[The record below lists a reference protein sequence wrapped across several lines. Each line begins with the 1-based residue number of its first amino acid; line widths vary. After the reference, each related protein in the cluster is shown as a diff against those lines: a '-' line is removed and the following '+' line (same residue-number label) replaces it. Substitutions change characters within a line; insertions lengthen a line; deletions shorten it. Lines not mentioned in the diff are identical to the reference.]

1 MRNDEDTYTRVYRGL
16 RGALARAELRPA
28 AQIRV
33 DETARAYRVS
43 PTPVREA
50 LAQLLGERLVKNS
63 RRHGFFVPCPD
74 ADTLTELFT
83 LCEMHILAAIRA
95 AARHG
100 TLSAPEARDPS
111 GQLLELLVQARMPIL
126 IDSGILILERLA
138 VARSV
143 EEEVLGPAARS
154 LGVPAIEGTAGFG
167 RMIARYCR
175 RRRAL
180 APALARAI
188 ATRSA
193 QDSEYIPDMV

>member
-63 RRHGFFVPCPD
+63 RRHGYFVPCPD

-83 LCEMHILAAIRA
+83 LCEMHILAAIRV

-100 TLSAPEARDPS
+100 TLSAPEAREPG
-111 GQLLELLVQARMPIL
+111 GQLLGLLVQARMPVL

-138 VARSV
+138 LARSV
-143 EEEVLGPAARS
+143 EEDVLDPAARS
-154 LGVPAIEGTAGFG
+154 LDAPVTEGAAGLA
-167 RMIARYCR
+167 RMVTTYCR
-175 RRRAL
+175 RRRAG

-188 ATRSA
+188 AARSG
-193 QDSEYIPDMV
+193 QGSEYIPDMV